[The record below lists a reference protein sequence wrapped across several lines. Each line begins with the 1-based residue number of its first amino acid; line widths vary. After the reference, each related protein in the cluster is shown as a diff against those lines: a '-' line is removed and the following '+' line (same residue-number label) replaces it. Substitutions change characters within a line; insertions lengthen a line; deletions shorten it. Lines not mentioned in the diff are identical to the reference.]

1 MASQNLLSL
10 VGNRASLEGA
20 EPRDGP
26 RLRVLINARLITTS
40 DEQPVK
46 LRDISAGGALVHSEH
61 SFAAGKDVILRRGST
76 ELFARIAWANG
87 NRCGLQFEEP
97 LTEAELLGFIHQPA
111 KAAAP
116 RPQPLPQRPS
126 LAAEPLTPEQ
136 WEMIQAWGR
145 PAGREAHG
153 E

>member
-1 MASQNLLSL
+1 
-10 VGNRASLEGA
+10 
-20 EPRDGP
+20 
-26 RLRVLINARLITTS
+26 VLINARLITTT

-46 LRDISAGGALVHSEH
+46 LRDISAGGALVESAHALS
-61 SFAAGKDVILRRGST
+61 AGKDVILQRGST

-97 LTEAELLGFIHQPA
+97 LTEAEMLGFIHQPP
-111 KAAAP
+111 KSAAP
-116 RPQPLPQRPS
+116 PQPLPQRPS

-136 WEMIQAWGR
+136 WAMIQAWGR

>member
-1 MASQNLLSL
+1 M
-10 VGNRASLEGA
+10 
-20 EPRDGP
+20 
-26 RLRVLINARLITTS
+26 RVLINARLITTT

-46 LRDISAGGALVHSEH
+46 LRDISAGGALVESDHV
-61 SFAAGKDVILRRGST
+61 FTPGKDVILRRGSV
-76 ELFARIAWANG
+76 EIFASIAWTKG
-87 NRCGLQFEEP
+87 KRCGLQFEEP
-97 LTEAELLGFIHQPA
+97 LTEAELLAFIHQPV

-116 RPQPLPQRPS
+116 IAQPSTQRPS

-136 WEMIQAWGR
+136 WDIIQAWGR

>member
-1 MASQNLLSL
+1 VASQKLLSL
-10 VGNRASLEGA
+10 VDKRVSSEGA
-20 EPRDGP
+20 EPRGGP
-26 RLRVLINARLITTS
+26 RVRVLINARLITTT

-46 LRDISAGGALVHSEH
+46 LRDISVGGALVECEH
-61 SFAAGKDVILRRGST
+61 SFAVGKDVILRRGSS
-76 ELFARIAWANG
+76 EVFARIVWSNG

-97 LTEAELLGFIHQPA
+97 MTEAELLGFIHQPRR
-111 KAAAP
+111 AAAP
-116 RPQPLPQRPS
+116 MPQPLPRRPS

-136 WEMIQAWGR
+136 WEIIQAWGR